1 MLLLKRKTFDV
12 EVDRPLVTADEAG
25 VLAQAEDVIAAA
37 EVEAA
42 QIREEAKAAY
52 AAEKQR
58 GYDDGIAE
66 GKAEIL
72 MQKLN
77 LLDESVRYMES
88 IELKVS
94 EIVMKALRK
103 CVAEI
108 GDTELVIQIVKK
120 AMQAVVRN
128 QRQIT
133 VKVNPAMIAVV
144 KGRLQEILAEFP
156 SLSYI
161 DVAED
166 AHLAAAACVVETE
179 AGLVEASVEGQL
191 AAIEKSIRKNF
202 AKES

>member
-42 QIREEAKAAY
+42 QIREEAKTAY

-133 VKVNPAMIAVV
+133 VKVNPAMVAVV

>member
-1 MLLLKRKTFDV
+1 MLLLRKKTFEV
-12 EVDRPLVTADEAG
+12 ETERPLVTAAEAAE
-25 VLAQAEDVIAAA
+25 LAQAEDVIAAA
-37 EVEAA
+37 EGEAA
-42 QIREEAKAAY
+42 QIREEAKTAY
-52 AAEKQR
+52 AAEKKR

-108 GDTELVIQIVKK
+108 GDTELVVQIVKK

-133 VKVNPAMIAVV
+133 LKVNPAMVPVV
-144 KGRLQEILAEFP
+144 KGRLQEILADFP

-166 AHLAAAACVVETE
+166 AHLEATACVVETE

>member
-1 MLLLKRKTFDV
+1 MLLLKKKTFDV
-12 EVDRPLVTADEAG
+12 ETERPLVTAAEAG
-25 VLAQAEDVIAAA
+25 VLAQAGEIIAAA
-37 EVEAA
+37 ETEAA
-42 QIREEAKAAY
+42 QIRAEAKEAY
-52 AAEKQR
+52 AAERKR
-58 GYDDGIAE
+58 GYDDGIAA

-88 IELKVS
+88 IELKIS
-94 EIVMKALRK
+94 EIVMKALMK

-108 GDTELVIQIVKK
+108 GDTELVVQIVKK
-120 AMQAVVRN
+120 SMQAVVRN

-133 VKVNPAMIAVV
+133 LKVNPAMVSVV
-144 KGRLQEILAEFP
+144 KGRLQEILADFP

-161 DVAED
+161 DVVED
-166 AHLAAAACVVETE
+166 AHLDATACVVETE
-179 AGLVEASVEGQL
+179 AGLVEASVDGQL